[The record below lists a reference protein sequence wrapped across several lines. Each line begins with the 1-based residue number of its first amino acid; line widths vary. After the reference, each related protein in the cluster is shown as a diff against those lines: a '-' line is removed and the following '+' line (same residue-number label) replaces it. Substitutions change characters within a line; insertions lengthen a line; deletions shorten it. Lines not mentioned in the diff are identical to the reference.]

1 MRMAIRGL
9 LMAVLA
15 GSLCVTRAHAQ
26 TPFYAGKTIQLIV
39 GFGTGGGYDLWART
53 LARHMNRYIEGKPAI
68 VVQNMPG
75 AGSYAAANHLFSV
88 APKDGT
94 VIGLIAR
101 DAAVG
106 PLTDAPGARYDATK
120 FGWIGTPGTDHSVC
134 VAFHTAK
141 VKAAKDLLSQELIVG
156 DVGAGGAS
164 REYPLALSRL
174 LGMKFRLI
182 SGFHAST
189 DVFLAMERGEVDGMC
204 ESYDSVKGR
213 HADWLADG
221 RLKVILQGG
230 EAPNPELKDVPFV
243 LDLATNEDDRK
254 ALSFLYSGMGIGR
267 PFIAPPGLPE
277 ERMATLR
284 AAFEAT
290 MKDPEFAADAERQKL
305 VLEPSSGQHLADIVG
320 RLYATPRA
328 VIDRVGELIK

>member
-1 MRMAIRGL
+1 MGKLSRAW
-9 LMAVLA
+9 LA
-15 GSLCVTRAHAQ
+15 GLALMCCTSLAQAQ

-53 LARHMNRYIEGKPAI
+53 LARHMNRYIEGKPSI

-75 AGSYAAANHLFSV
+75 AGSYAAANHIYSV

-106 PLTDAPGARYDATK
+106 PLTGAPGARYDASK
-120 FGWIGTPGTDHSVC
+120 FAWIGTPGTDHSVC
-134 VAFHTAK
+134 VAYHTAK
-141 VKAAKDLLSQELIVG
+141 VKTAQDLFSHELIVG

-189 DVFLAMERGEVDGMC
+189 DVFLAMERGEVEGMC

-213 HADWLADG
+213 HEDWLADG
-221 RLKVILQGG
+221 RLRVILQGG
-230 EAPNPELKDVPFV
+230 EAPNHELGSVPFV
-243 LDLATNEDDRK
+243 LDLARTEDDRK

-267 PFIAPPGLPE
+267 PFIAPPGLPA
-277 ERMATLR
+277 ERVATLR

-290 MKDPEFAADAERQKL
+290 MKDPEFMADAKRQKL
-305 VLEPSSGQHLADIVG
+305 VLEPSTGEHLAAIVD
-320 RLYATPRA
+320 RLYATSPA
-328 VIDRVGELIK
+328 VIERVGSLIK

>member
-1 MRMAIRGL
+1 MGKLMRAW
-9 LMAVLA
+9 LA
-15 GSLCVTRAHAQ
+15 GLALACCTGLAQAQ

-53 LARHMNRYIEGKPAI
+53 LARHMNRYIEGKPSI

-75 AGSYAAANHLFSV
+75 AGSYAAANHIYSV

-106 PLTDAPGARYDATK
+106 PLTGAPGARYDASK
-120 FGWIGTPGTDHSVC
+120 FAWIGTPGTDHSVC
-134 VAFHTAK
+134 VAYHTAK
-141 VKAAKDLLSQELIVG
+141 VKTAQDLFSQELIVG

-189 DVFLAMERGEVDGMC
+189 DV
-204 ESYDSVKGR
+204 
-213 HADWLADG
+213 
-221 RLKVILQGG
+221 
-230 EAPNPELKDVPFV
+230 
-243 LDLATNEDDRK
+243 LDLARTEDDRK
-254 ALSFLYSGMGIGR
+254 ALSVLYSGMGIGR
-267 PFIAPPGLPE
+267 PFIAPPGLPA
-277 ERMATLR
+277 ERVATLR

-290 MKDPEFAADAERQKL
+290 MKDPEFMADARRQKL
-305 VLEPSSGQHLADIVG
+305 VLEPSTGEHLAAIVD
-320 RLYATPRA
+320 RLYATPQA
-328 VIDRVGELIK
+328 VIERVGSLIK